1 MYNFVLSECN
11 RVKVPEVEFVKKI
24 DPDEVV
30 MKDWG
35 MKKSEMA
42 WAL

>member
-1 MYNFVLSECN
+1 
-11 RVKVPEVEFVKKI
+11 
-24 DPDEVV
+24 

-42 WAL
+42 RALYISEGNVYTIMNNCLGVRKLFII